1 MLAVA
6 VVAANKVQPELLAVL
21 ELVEMVDLELDQHL
35 VVLQSV
41 ILVLHFQEAVAV
53 AAEMLLAVLHM
64 LVLALVHQ
72 E

>member
-1 MLAVA
+1 MLAV
-6 VVAANKVQPELLAVL
+6 VVVVVSKDQLELLVVL

-35 VVLQSV
+35 VVMQSV